1 MVRLTLSNEE
11 KNLLHGFIGQKLIK
25 MRHDPLDKFGG
36 SEVYGRVELFFENSV
51 IAIDYD
57 YTPYHLF
64 GSPDDEHPEFQIHQ
78 ITAEEA
84 ISALVDVKQID
95 VACNQTIQDI
105 ILVEDYSKVR
115 WNGLNDEALILKAI
129 ILKLED
135 REIAFQGDFMIPFI
149 EIIKKPDVKADLLPA
164 GEEFYSDEEVTYQ
177 GSREFVSLAK
187 PN

>member
-1 MVRLTLSNEE
+1 MVEVVLTEQEKSLLRSLIGKRLL
-11 KNLLHGFIGQKLIK
+11 KL
-25 MRHDPLDKFGG
+25 RHDPLDKFGG

-78 ITAEEA
+78 ITVEEA

-164 GEEFYSDEEVTYQ
+164 GEEFYSDEEVSYQ
-177 GSREFVSLAK
+177 GNRKFISLAK